1 MSRLAIAAAA
11 VFGVLLIALGA
22 VGAASQVRLDRQVAL
37 LATKEAALVDLAA
50 RRSDAASVNGP
61 LAVTSWARAAGMVPA
76 PDAADVVA
84 VAPGLPP
91 IEPPGLPAP
100 ALEVRTVWR

>member
-1 MSRLAIAAAA
+1 VSRLAIAAAGL
-11 VFGVLLIALGA
+11 FGVLLLALATVGA
-22 VGAASQVRLDRQVAL
+22 VSQVRLDRHVEL
-37 LATKEAALVDLAA
+37 LAAKERALVDLAA
-50 RRSDAASVNGP
+50 RRSDAAAVNGP

-91 IEPPGLPAP
+91 IDPPSLPTP

>member
-1 MSRLAIAAAA
+1 MSRLAIAAATA
-11 VFGVLLIALGA
+11 FGVLLLALAA
-22 VGAASQVRLDRQVAL
+22 VGATSQIRLDLQVEL
-37 LATKEAALVDLAA
+37 LNAKEIALVEVAA
-50 RRSDAASVNGP
+50 RRADAAAVNGP

-91 IEPPGLPAP
+91 SDPPAHPAP

>member
-1 MSRLAIAAAA
+1 MSRLALAAAS
-11 VFGVLLIALGA
+11 VFGVLLLALAA
-22 VGAASQVRLDRQVAL
+22 VGAASQLRLDRHVEL
-37 LATKEAALVDLAA
+37 LEAKEHALVDLAA
-50 RRSDAASVNGP
+50 RRSDAAAVNGP

-76 PDAADVVA
+76 PDAADVIA

-91 IEPPGLPAP
+91 TEPPPLPTP

>member
-1 MSRLAIAAAA
+1 VSRLAYATAAA
-11 VFGVLLIALGA
+11 FGALLLVLAS
-22 VGAASQVRLDRQVAL
+22 VGAAAQVRLDLQTDLIA
-37 LATKEAALVDLAA
+37 AKELALVDLAA
-50 RRSDAASVNGP
+50 QRAHAAAVNGP

-76 PDAADVVA
+76 PDAAAVVA

-91 IEPPGLPAP
+91 AEPAPQPEP

>member
-1 MSRLAIAAAA
+1 MSRLAIVAAT
-11 VFGVLLIALGA
+11 VFGVLLLALAA
-22 VGAASQVRLDRQVAL
+22 VGAASQIRLDRHVDL
-37 LATKEAALVDLAA
+37 LDAKERALVDLAA
-50 RRSDAASVNGP
+50 RRSDAAAVNGP

-76 PDAADVVA
+76 PDAADVIA

-91 IEPPGLPAP
+91 TELPVLPTP

>member
-50 RRSDAASVNGP
+50 RTGRSRSPRG
-61 LAVTSWARAAGMVPA
+61 RAPPA
-76 PDAADVVA
+76 WCPH
-84 VAPGLPP
+84 PTPP
-91 IEPPGLPAP
+91 
-100 ALEVRTVWR
+100 TW